1 MHTLIWWLV
10 EPKRLPETVHGV
22 MRDTQDRIFVSAAS
36 AMEMAIKHRIGKLPI
51 VESFINDLSE
61 VVKGAGFDLLA
72 IQFDDAVKSG
82 QLKFNNRDPFDRLLI
97 AQAINQNLIL
107 ISNEVEFDSTG
118 VTRLWL

>member
-1 MHTLIWWLV
+1 
-10 EPKRLPETVHGV
+10 
-22 MRDTQDRIFVSAAS
+22 MRI
-36 AMEMAIKHRIGKLPI
+36 AIKHRIGKLPI
-51 VESFINDLSE
+51 VESFINDLGE

-82 QLKFNNRDPFDRLLI
+82 QLNFNNRDPFDRLLI